1 MKGLPDYNNIPE
13 YTDSVKLPAGAYEIT
28 IIRAEEKSEKTG
40 DQLCLLFDISD
51 GEYKSYYVNKFN
63 AEKKSF
69 PKDAKFKGVLRL
81 WYPNGGQYDES
92 NKKRMKTTLERIK
105 QSNNLR
111 IDFSKDWDGA
121 ALKGCKVGMIFRDQ
135 EWSYNGMTG
144 MTAQPY
150 QVITL
155 DALKNGDFTLPNPKY
170 LSPSDNDNY
179 VPNNNFVPLE
189 TPAPDDLPF

>member
-51 GEYKSYYVNKFN
+51 GEYKNYYVDKFN
-63 AEKKSF
+63 ADKKNF
-69 PKDAKFKGVLRL
+69 PKDAKYKGVLRL

-105 QSNNLR
+105 QSNNLH

-135 EWSYNGMTG
+135 EWNYNGMTG
-144 MTAQPY
+144 ITAQPY

-155 DALKNGDFTLPNPKY
+155 EALRNGDFTLPNPKY

-189 TPAPDDLPF
+189 KPEPDDLPF

>member
-1 MKGLPDYNNIPE
+1 MKGLDDYSSIPE
-13 YTDSVKLPAGAYEIT
+13 YTDNVKLPAGAYEIT
-28 IIRAEEKSEKTG
+28 IIRAEEKSERTG

-51 GEYKSYYVNKFN
+51 GEYKNYYVDKFN
-63 AEKKSF
+63 ADKKNF
-69 PKDAKFKGVLRL
+69 PKDAKYKGVLRL
-81 WYPNGGQYDES
+81 WYPNGGQYDDS

-111 IDFSKDWDGA
+111 IDFSKDCDGA
-121 ALKGCKVGMIFRDQ
+121 ALKGCKVGMIFREQ

-155 DALKNGDFTLPNPKY
+155 DALRNGNFTLPNPKY
-170 LSPSDNDNY
+170 LSQSDNDNY
-179 VPNNNFVPLE
+179 VPNNNFVPLAKPE
-189 TPAPDDLPF
+189 PDDLPF

>member
-1 MKGLPDYNNIPE
+1 MRAFADYETTRE
-13 YTDSVKLPAGAYEIT
+13 YTDFQKLPAGAYEIT
-28 IIRAEEKSEKTG
+28 IIRAEDNGEA
-40 DQLCLLFDISD
+40 LCLLFDISD
-51 GEYKSYYVNKFN
+51 GEFKNYYHNKFDN
-63 AEKKSF
+63 AKKNF
-69 PKDAKFKGVLRL
+69 PNAKYKGVFRL

-155 DALKNGDFTLPNPKY
+155 DTLRNGDFTLPNPKY

-179 VPNNNFVPLE
+179 VPNNNFAPLE